1 MKSTCNRSPRPR
13 VKSSRAILTYITL
26 QEASEHQEAANELP
40 VRDTPVGG
48 QVRTPRRLRRGSD
61 DEEWLKEDSQL
72 AIPKRE
78 D

>member
-1 MKSTCNRSPRPR
+1 MKSTCNISPRSR
-13 VKSSRAILTYITL
+13 EITSRAILTYITL
-26 QEASEHQEAANELP
+26 QEASERQEATNELP

-48 QVRTPRRLRRGSD
+48 QIRTPRRLRRGSD

-72 AIPKRE
+72 TIPKRK